1 MVGDECTCCQSPSRS
16 DTLIKVCNPKKI
28 LDINNDNNNN
38 NNNNLD
44 LYSAVYSTE
53 GL

>member
-1 MVGDECTCCQSPSRS
+1 MVGGECTCCQSPSRS
-16 DTLIKVCNPKKI
+16 DTLIKVCNTKKI
-28 LDINNDNNNN
+28 LNINNDNNN